1 VKPVP
6 SQLGCPLFTLRS
18 VVAHSVEWVALR
30 RCSTTIVSVSARKAP
45 CPRKSTRGVAM
56 LPTDLYRLLLSFPTF
71 PTGEPSSKPQ
81 LNIGRAPLGFGRRRP
96 NPNMASMNNN
106 NSKGAKSSTHRRNAA
121 TKRRHQRQHR
131 LTGDSD
137 TGGGGGAAELEPPR
151 IGPVAG
157 QVERDGTRD
166 GPKNRQN
173 QTNSLTYGTDPARL
187 WVLTTKPIRNS
198 HKNFCL
204 GVESKWFGVVTS
216 QTRAELVP

>member
-56 LPTDLYRLLLSFPTF
+56 LPTDLYSYSASRL

-81 LNIGRAPLGFGRRRP
+81 LNIGRAQLGFGRRRP
-96 NPNMASMNNN
+96 NPTV
-106 NSKGAKSSTHRRNAA
+106 GQHEQQQQQGRQELDTPPHAA

-137 TGGGGGAAELEPPR
+137 TGGGGGAAEPEPPR